1 MDKSLSHKYTFPHV
15 EIICL
20 AIIALSERCVKALE
34 RIRLSEQNTPEYT
47 NTMRAMYDELFF
59 KMRKLLEY
67 YRLETG
73 KDYELEALCGL
84 KPSDLEITK
93 GAHEHDHE

>member
-1 MDKSLSHKYTFPHV
+1 MDKTLTHKYIFPHV

-59 KMRKLLEY
+59 KMRTLLRY
-67 YRLETG
+67 YELETG

-84 KPSDLEITK
+84 KPSDLYLTK
-93 GAHEHDHE
+93 GEDAHDHE

>member
-1 MDKSLSHKYTFPHV
+1 MDKTLTHKYTFPHV
-15 EIICL
+15 EIVSL
-20 AIIALSERCVKALE
+20 AIIALSERCVKALD
-34 RIRLSEQNTPEYT
+34 RIRLSDKNTPEYT
-47 NTMRAMYDELFF
+47 TTMKAMYDELFF

-84 KPSDLEITK
+84 RPSDLDLTK
-93 GAHEHDHE
+93 GE